1 MKRIQTALL
10 IVCALLVA
18 TPASAQL
25 NLNSLKNKAKNAV
38 KQEVSKQKQKASA
51 TAINAVEGN
60 DKAAEQTTNTKQNTA
75 TTTQAA
81 EATEKAAEQEQQPEK
96 LKPSAAAIAADP
108 GASDQTV
115 RQGYSKTT
123 AEIRAGYEQL
133 LDAEKFIYQPYYE
146 GDNKYFYYVE
156 TPETDI
162 NKFHLN
168 IYAWFLMK
176 AQEEYGV
183 GWKSIN
189 MFVGGIPGWGDRQV
203 PYGEHT
209 MHAGFAEVIA
219 DPGGSQPFNHFLRA
233 CSILEVSALC
243 SVSNYA
249 SYSATSKEIKNG
261 DQVVK
266 LVEDDVT
273 RMGRN
278 RWLRELAEQAIHQS
292 SPFELIE
299 YMANAVYETFEKRQE
314 KGQFVV
320 FDAFEYKEAVSL
332 LAGHR
337 DLLWGDEARQA
348 HCKAIVKKPQRQ
360 LEDVEAKKDEF
371 YAKNIEEAE
380 RKALQMTKADIP
392 QPGMTDATMEALFR
406 RLAVAPLG
414 GADVI
419 KVIIRDAGWFY
430 DKNELDITSARYK
443 GTYVIYQYQGTTYMV
458 DMTFK
463 QPAIGGGK
471 FGNWQFRGLG
481 MYSRVITDW

>member
-168 IYAWFLMK
+168 RGKL
-176 AQEEYGV
+176 
-183 GWKSIN
+183 
-189 MFVGGIPGWGDRQV
+189 PL
-203 PYGEHT
+203 T
-209 MHAGFAEVIA
+209 
-219 DPGGSQPFNHFLRA
+219 
-233 CSILEVSALC
+233 
-243 SVSNYA
+243 
-249 SYSATSKEIKNG
+249 KN
-261 DQVVK
+261 
-266 LVEDDVT
+266 L
-273 RMGRN
+273 
-278 RWLRELAEQAIHQS
+278 
-292 SPFELIE
+292 
-299 YMANAVYETFEKRQE
+299 
-314 KGQFVV
+314 
-320 FDAFEYKEAVSL
+320 
-332 LAGHR
+332 
-337 DLLWGDEARQA
+337 
-348 HCKAIVKKPQRQ
+348 
-360 LEDVEAKKDEF
+360 
-371 YAKNIEEAE
+371 
-380 RKALQMTKADIP
+380 
-392 QPGMTDATMEALFR
+392 
-406 RLAVAPLG
+406 
-414 GADVI
+414 
-419 KVIIRDAGWFY
+419 
-430 DKNELDITSARYK
+430 
-443 GTYVIYQYQGTTYMV
+443 
-458 DMTFK
+458 
-463 QPAIGGGK
+463 
-471 FGNWQFRGLG
+471 
-481 MYSRVITDW
+481 